1 MTTNQITCQISWKQW
16 SSSPDNKFLLV
27 TWTRHIGSSSHNKG
41 NLSQRK
47 ILLCRD
53 FHKILHITQG
63 NLLRNLSL
71 SCVVETCQLIQY
83 TKQNGLSQ
91 RQATTTCC
99 PIGTFR
105 LSENMNMCHM
115 SHVTPVVSLPASCA
129 SQQKEVRPE
138 TSPEF

>member
-16 SSSPDNKFLLV
+16 ASSPDNKFLLV

-41 NLSQRK
+41 NLSRRK

-53 FHKILHITQG
+53 FTKILHITQG

-83 TKQNGLSQ
+83 TRQNGLSQ

-99 PIGTFR
+99 LIGTFR
-105 LSENMNMCHM
+105 LSKNMNLYHT
-115 SHVTPVVSLPASCA
+115 SHQSCPFQLHVLVS
-129 SQQKEVRPE
+129 KKR
-138 TSPEF
+138 